1 MPKPPLPPE
10 VDALLRKAN
19 PAVIATIRADGSPHT
34 AATWYDWDGERLLVN
49 MDAARLRLKNMRRDP
64 RVSLTVM
71 DGPDWYRQVTVF
83 GHAVEIRDDPEFKD
97 IDRLCLRY
105 TRRQFQNRLR
115 ARISALI
122 EPDSWYGWEGST
134 YWPN

>member
-1 MPKPPLPPE
+1 MTL
-10 VDALLRKAN
+10 
-19 PAVIATIRADGSPHT
+19 
-34 AATWYDWDGERLLVN
+34 
-49 MDAARLRLKNMRRDP
+49 
-64 RVSLTVM
+64 
-71 DGPDWYRQVTVF
+71 F

-122 EPDSWYGWEGST
+122 EPDPWYGWEGST
-134 YWPN
+134 YWP